1 MSTKPPRRILLVD
14 DDRGF
19 RLSTSALLRQD
30 GYDVVVA
37 ADGRE
42 AVDALRQQPFD
53 LMLLDLRLPGTDGI
67 RIVEALRL
75 WGEGLPI
82 LMISG
87 FGTVD
92 SAVSALHAGTDDF
105 LTKPVEPDVLS
116 ARVAELLDRRPGTTA
131 GPGSAFAGMIGRTAS
146 MREVF
151 DAIRRV
157 ATTDATV
164 LIRGETGT
172 GKELVAR
179 AIHEQSPRATKPFL
193 AVNCAGLPEGLLET
207 ELFGHLRGAFTGAVA
222 DKVGLFEA
230 AHGGTLFLDEIADM
244 SLALQQRL
252 LRTLQDREVRR
263 VGAVRANT
271 VDVRILAA
279 TRYDLRPQIA
289 AGRFREDLFY
299 RLNVFPI
306 VLPPLRERAADIPLL
321 VEAALAPRRSARP
334 GLACSPL
341 TMRTLRAH
349 AWPGNVRELFAAL
362 ESAAIRA
369 DGNRIDA
376 QHLPEE
382 VRAAFEGAT
391 TADRYRA
398 SDSDDERNSILAALD
413 ETNGSRARAA
423 GMLGMGRTTLWRKMK
438 QYGIENLPDQHRDT
452 RHESSMSGQA
462 NQQET

>member
-1 MSTKPPRRILLVD
+1 MSTTTVRRILLVD

-19 RLSTSALLRQD
+19 RVSTSALLRED
-30 GYDVVVA
+30 GYDVVAA

-42 AVDALRQQPFD
+42 AVDALRAQPFD

-87 FGTVD
+87 FGTVEA
-92 SAVSALHAGTDDF
+92 AVEALHVGADDF

-116 ARVAELLDRRPGTTA
+116 ARVAELLERRPGA
-131 GPGSAFAGMIGRTAS
+131 GDVPGSSFGGMVGRTAC

-151 DAIRRV
+151 DAVRRV
-157 ATTDATV
+157 APADATV
-164 LIRGETGT
+164 LLTGETGT
-172 GKELVAR
+172 GKELAAR
-179 AIHEQSPRATKPFL
+179 AIHDHSPRATKPFL

-207 ELFGHLRGAFTGAVA
+207 ELFGHLRGAFTGAIA
-222 DKVGLFEA
+222 DKAGLFEA

-252 LRTLQDREVRR
+252 LRVLQDHQVRR
-263 VGAVRANT
+263 VGAVRSTT
-271 VDVRILAA
+271 VDVRIVAA
-279 TRYDLRPQIA
+279 TRRDLRVEVA

-306 VLPPLRERAADIPLL
+306 TLPPLRERAADIPLL
-321 VEAALAPRRSARP
+321 VESALAPLRATRP

-341 TMRTLRAH
+341 TMRMLRAYG
-349 AWPGNVRELFAAL
+349 WPGNVRELFAAL

-376 QHLPEE
+376 QHLHEE
-382 VRAAFEGAT
+382 IRAALERPP

-398 SDSDDERNSILAALD
+398 SDGDDERASIIAAL
-413 ETNGSRARAA
+413 EQAGGNRARAA
-423 GMLGMGRTTLWRKMK
+423 EILGMGRTTLWRKMR
-438 QYGIENLPDQHRDT
+438 QYGIADEV
-452 RHESSMSGQA
+452 E
-462 NQQET
+462 